1 MSNESL
7 PMSRYPQIA
16 APTRKPYISDLSDLE
31 WKVIKHLL
39 PKAKG
44 FGCPR
49 NVDLREILNAIF
61 YVQRTGCQWEML
73 PHDFPPYTTVYGYF
87 QKWQRKGIWQQIHDQ
102 LRSKLREKL
111 GRKPQ
116 STVAIADS
124 QSVKTTEKRGTV
136 YGFDGGKKV
145 KGRKRHII
153 VDSQGLLIGLLVSEA
168 NASERLGA
176 IVIFHESKEKLTQLE
191 VVWVDQGYSG
201 DNFAQAVKQI
211 CGEEVQVEVIKR
223 KSKEFEVLPKRWIVE
238 RTFGWFNRF
247 RRLSKDY
254 ELSTEFSTA
263 MIYSSLI
270 RLMTRR
276 LAS

>member
-1 MSNESL
+1 
-7 PMSRYPQIA
+7 
-16 APTRKPYISDLSDLE
+16 
-31 WKVIKHLL
+31 
-39 PKAKG
+39 
-44 FGCPR
+44 
-49 NVDLREILNAIF
+49 
-61 YVQRTGCQWEML
+61 ML
-73 PHDFPPYTTVYGYF
+73 PHDFPPHTTVYGYF
-87 QKWQRKGIWQQIHDQ
+87 QKWQRKGKWQQIHDQ
-102 LRSKLREKL
+102 LRSQLREKQ
-111 GRKPQ
+111 GRTPQ

-124 QSVKTTEKRGTV
+124 QSVKTTEKRGVV

-153 VDSQGLLIGLLVSEA
+153 VDSQGLLIGVLVTEA
-168 NASERLGA
+168 NGSERLGA
-176 IVIFHESKEKLTQLE
+176 IVVFHESQEKLTQLE

-211 CGEEVQVEVIKR
+211 CGEPVRVEVIKR
-223 KSKEFEVLPKRWIVE
+223 QSKEFEVLPKRWIVE

-263 MIYSSLI
+263 MIYGSLI
-270 RLMTRR
+270 RVMTRR